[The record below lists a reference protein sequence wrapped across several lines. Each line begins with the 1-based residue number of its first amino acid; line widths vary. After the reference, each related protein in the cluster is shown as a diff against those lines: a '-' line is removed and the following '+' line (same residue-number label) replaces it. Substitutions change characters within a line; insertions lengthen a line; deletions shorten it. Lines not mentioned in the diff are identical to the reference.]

1 MRRNFISSFM
11 YHFWALF
18 VDIFVAGDSVKVTA
32 KRKENKI
39 SANRLDVTVANIS
52 KEDEKHTILIIGD
65 SHIREC
71 ASTVT
76 DNLNK
81 NYSVT
86 GIVKPRSLF
95 VQWQT
100 LL

>member
-1 MRRNFISSFM
+1 
-11 YHFWALF
+11 
-18 VDIFVAGDSVKVTA
+18 
-32 KRKENKI
+32 
-39 SANRLDVTVANIS
+39 LDVTVANIS
-52 KEDEKHTILIIGD
+52 KENEKHTILIIGD

-76 DNLNK
+76 DDLIK

-86 GIVKPRSLF
+86 GMVKPGSLF

-100 LL
+100 LLQNLYKL

>member
-1 MRRNFISSFM
+1 VI
-11 YHFWALF
+11 
-18 VDIFVAGDSVKVTA
+18 A
-32 KRKENKI
+32 KKKENKI
-39 SANRLDVTVANIS
+39 SVNKLDVTVANIS
-52 KEDEKHTILIIGD
+52 KENEKHTILIIGY

-71 ASTVT
+71 ASMVT

-86 GIVKPRSLF
+86 GMVKPGSLF
-95 VQWQT
+95 IQWQT